1 MNILKFFKKSKENSD
16 NEGGIKVFLDF
27 ELKNFKYLT
36 ADVFQTS
43 EELTKH
49 LIEEQIKSGT
59 PLIFENTEIRNIE
72 DIILKKLSA
81 LFLIIKMQQT
91 NVILS
96 QRKLNFYEK
105 PYIILQTKEK
115 NLDYFLVFS
124 LNEPQIS
131 LNSNIVRR
139 NSKKN
144 STINVKKPI
153 ASPKK
158 RKKIEFI
165 NNFEEEYLRSG
176 NLKKKNKKGE
186 FVEKIFVLFKDRL
199 VYYEPKDKGLFIP

>member
-1 MNILKFFKKSKENSD
+1 MNIFKFFKKSKENSD
-16 NEGGIKVFLDF
+16 KEGGIKVFLDF

-36 ADVFQTS
+36 ADAFQTS
-43 EELTKH
+43 EELTKY
-49 LIEEQIKSGT
+49 LIEDQMKSGT
-59 PLIFENTEIRNIE
+59 PLIFENKEIYNVE

-81 LFLIIKMQQT
+81 LFLIIKMQQS

-96 QRKLNFYEK
+96 QRKLNFYER
-105 PYIILQTKEK
+105 PYIILKTPEK

-124 LNEPQIS
+124 LSEPQIS
-131 LNSNIVRR
+131 SNSNIFRR

-144 STINVKKPI
+144 STFNAKKPM

-158 RKKIEFI
+158 KKKIEFI
-165 NNFEEEYLRSG
+165 NNFEEDYLRSG
-176 NLKKKNKKGE
+176 NVKKKNKKGE

-199 VYYEPKDKGLFIP
+199 IYYEPKDKGFI